1 MSRITERDERGNAS
15 VVEYYNTKEAI
26 SKLAAYEDMGIPT
39 VDTSVLTDALVAYGG
54 DAQVDMMI
62 EEMSEMTKALLKQ
75 RRAQKAGYKY
85 DRERVKTII
94 EEMAD
99 VYIMLLQ
106 MIQLFG
112 EPSLFENYVSDKI
125 LRLRLRLFT
134 DGKEEAEKCK
144 NGI

>member
-1 MSRITERDERGNAS
+1 
-15 VVEYYNTKEAI
+15 
-26 SKLAAYEDMGIPT
+26 
-39 VDTSVLTDALVAYGG
+39 
-54 DAQVDMMI
+54 
-62 EEMSEMTKALLKQ
+62 
-75 RRAQKAGYKY
+75 
-85 DRERVKTII
+85 
-94 EEMAD
+94 MAD